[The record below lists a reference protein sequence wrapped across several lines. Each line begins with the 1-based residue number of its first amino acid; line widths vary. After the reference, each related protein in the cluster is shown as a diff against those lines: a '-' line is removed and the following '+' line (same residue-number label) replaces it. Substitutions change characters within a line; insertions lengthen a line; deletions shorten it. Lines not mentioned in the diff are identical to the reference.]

1 MNRLQHQFQ
10 EILALTVEHI
20 KIDYDIKKSVLCS
33 DTAFASFD
41 ILSSSNKKK
50 LPHTQQTTVKHSPA
64 KQTSQPLLQ
73 PQPIKRIIQT
83 TKKQEILGK
92 SPSQEL
98 TTTSAIEEPCTFSEE
113 LKKQIEK
120 ILPQLQ
126 IMKEIPSDEEAKI
139 LAKQWQQLC
148 KQSEVLILNFSTT
161 LLDYTFLI
169 NIKKAI
175 ESHFCSC
182 SVIEVKEWEEKKE
195 WSTFFKLHKPKL
207 ILGDPS
213 LFSVKNLLPFYK
225 ENAVSKQMSLNTH
238 PFMLLQPLADYLNH
252 PEHKKSLWK
261 NLCNSLRQP

>member
-10 EILALTVEHI
+10 EILALTIEHI

-33 DTAFASFD
+33 DPAFSSFD
-41 ILSSSNKKK
+41 ILASSNKKK
-50 LPHTQQTTVKHSPA
+50 PPHTQQITVKHLPA
-64 KQTSQPLLQ
+64 KQIAQPLLQ
-73 PQPIKRIIQT
+73 TQPIKTIVQT
-83 TKKQEILGK
+83 PKKQEILGK
-92 SPSQEL
+92 ASSQEL
-98 TTTSAIEEPCTFSEE
+98 TTTSPIEEPCTFSEE

-126 IMKEIPSDEEAKI
+126 IIKEIPSDEEAKI
-139 LAKQWQQLC
+139 LAKQWQHLC
-148 KQSEVLILNFSTT
+148 KQSEVLVLSFGST
-161 LLDYTFLI
+161 LLDHSFLL

-182 SVIEVKEWEEKKE
+182 SVIDVKEWEEKKE

-213 LFSVKNLLPFYK
+213 LFNTKNLLPFYK
-225 ENAVSKQMSLNTH
+225 ENAVSKQMSLNSH
-238 PFMLLQPLADYLNH
+238 PFMLLQPVEDYLHH

>member
-1 MNRLQHQFQ
+1 MSN
-10 EILALTVEHI
+10 ILVKPIITE
-20 KIDYDIKKSVLCS
+20 KSTRKS
-33 DTAFASFD
+33 DVADT
-41 ILSSSNKKK
+41 KKK
-50 LPHTQQTTVKHSPA
+50 VYAFRVNKEA
-64 KQTSQPLLQ
+64 NK
-73 PQPIKRIIQT
+73 
-83 TKKQEILGK
+83 
-92 SPSQEL
+92 
-98 TTTSAIEEPCTFSEE
+98 IE
-113 LKKQIEK
+113 
-120 ILPQLQ
+120 
-126 IMKEIPSDEEAKI
+126 
-139 LAKQWQQLC
+139 
-148 KQSEVLILNFSTT
+148 
-161 LLDYTFLI
+161 
-169 NIKKAI
+169 IKKAI